1 MMASGN
7 AVRAAAVTVT
17 VLTMAVGRSPRQDAG
32 DQPASAYAGELD
44 GGAVAGHCAAC
55 RGGGDAFGVD
65 PQQHHGAAGWRGTG
79 GMGDGLDAY
88 VADHPGSAPE
98 LPVGLDTVHSC

>member
-17 VLTMAVGRSPRQDAG
+17 VLTMAVGRSRRQDAG
-32 DQPASAYAGELD
+32 DQRASAYAGEVD

-65 PQQHHGAAGWRGTG
+65 PQEHHGAAGWRGTG
-79 GMGDGLDAY
+79 GMGDGLDAHE
-88 VADHPGSAPE
+88 ADQAGTAHE
-98 LPVGLDTVHSC
+98 LPFGLVGLVAG